1 MVQEINVDNFDE
13 AALGYIAL
21 SQYKSNKKIKIWLR
35 HKTCEETEIDNIEE
49 AD

>member
-1 MVQEINVDNFDE
+1 MKKSTEK
-13 AALGYIAL
+13 
-21 SQYKSNKKIKIWLR
+21 YKSNKKIKIWLR